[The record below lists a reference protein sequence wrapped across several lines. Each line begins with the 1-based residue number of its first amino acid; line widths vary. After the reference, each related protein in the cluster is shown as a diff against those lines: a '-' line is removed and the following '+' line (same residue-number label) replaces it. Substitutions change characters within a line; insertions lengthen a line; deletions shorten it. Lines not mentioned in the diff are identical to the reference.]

1 MIASHKLVR
10 MFLMTCA
17 VFCLTAVC
25 AFAADYS
32 VVTVDTDQL
41 NLRAEPSTE
50 SAVVSQLTRGTE
62 LLVDTE
68 AGVDGWYP
76 VRFSTVGTGYV
87 SAEYLVATQQENG
100 ALTELRVTAGP
111 LNVRSAANTESER
124 LGQLSTG
131 STVTATDYVD
141 GWFAIDYNGS
151 TGYVSEDYVTFAS
164 SVNTSSGSSAVASTA
179 QSYIGAK
186 YVYGASGP
194 SSFDCSGFTMYI
206 YSQFGYSL
214 PHTASGQMGYGTS
227 VSKGELQA
235 GDLVFFRYNT
245 TKAASH
251 VGIYI
256 GDGNFVHASTNNYQ
270 VKIDNLNSGHYASV
284 YVGAR
289 RLV

>member
-1 MIASHKLVR
+1 ML
-10 MFLMTCA
+10 FMTCV

-25 AFAADYS
+25 ALAADYS

-41 NLRAEPSTE
+41 NLRAEPSTDA
-50 SAVVSQLTRGTE
+50 AVVSQLTRGTE

-68 AGVDGWYP
+68 AAVDGWYP
-76 VRFSTVGTGYV
+76 VRFSAVGTGYV
-87 SAEYLVATQQENG
+87 SAEYLALQEENG
-100 ALTELRVTAGP
+100 ALTELRVSAGP
-111 LNVRSAANTESER
+111 LNVRSAASTDSER

-131 STVTATDYVD
+131 ATVTAVDYVD
-141 GWFAIDYNGS
+141 GWFAIDYNGA
-151 TGYVSEDYVTFAS
+151 TGYVSAEYVTFAS
-164 SVNTSSGSSAVASTA
+164 STSVGSGNASVVSLA
-179 QSYIGAK
+179 QNYIGAK

-214 PHTASGQMGYGTS
+214 PHTASGQMSYGSS
-227 VSKGELQA
+227 VSKSELQA

-256 GDGNFVHASTNNYQ
+256 GDGNFIHASTNNYQ
-270 VKIDNLNSGHYASV
+270 VKIDNLNSGHYANV

-289 RLV
+289 RLA

>member
-32 VVTVDTDQL
+32 VVTVDADQL
-41 NLRAEPSTE
+41 NLRAEPSTD

-68 AGVDGWYP
+68 AAVDGWYP

-87 SAEYLVATQQENG
+87 SAEYLAAAQEDG
-100 ALTELRVTAGP
+100 TLTELRVTAGP
-111 LNVRSAANTESER
+111 LNVRAAASTESER

-131 STVTATDYVD
+131 TTVTAIDYVE

-151 TGYVSEDYVTFAS
+151 TGYISEDYVTFAS
-164 SVNTSSGSSAVASTA
+164 STSVGTGNDAVAILA
-179 QSYIGAK
+179 QNYIGAS

-194 SSFDCSGFTMYI
+194 SSFDCSGFTMYV

-245 TKAASH
+245 SKAASH

-256 GDGNFVHASTNNYQ
+256 GDGNFVHASTNNYR

-289 RLV
+289 RLA